1 MTNTTLRE
9 RFRIDKNNSSTV
21 SRLISLA
28 IEKNVIKDFDPD
40 GTTKKFK
47 KYIPYWAWFFIWSGI
62 SKKTIKAE
70 KYWWYWIFLFD

>member
-28 IEKNVIKDFDPD
+28 IEKNIIKDFDPD
-40 GTTKKFK
+40 GNTKKFK
-47 KYIPYWAWFFIWSGI
+47 KYIPYWA
-62 SKKTIKAE
+62 
-70 KYWWYWIFLFD
+70 